1 VRSELVHVR
10 TRAACW
16 PRHRPGGLVPYR
28 ALQVLGLVGFA
39 TGMEI
44 TTVGHAGQ
52 PFFSRA
58 RLQPDRVQQVVM
70 PNGVASATGSQF
82 ACQDQATASMRRLSG
97 PGPFDRREPGAVRAD
112 FLVELRGCS
121 IGD

>member
-1 VRSELVHVR
+1 
-10 TRAACW
+10 
-16 PRHRPGGLVPYR
+16 
-28 ALQVLGLVGFA
+28 
-39 TGMEI
+39 MEI

-112 FLVELRGCS
+112 FLVVDAVPGNWSPATKFAAYRQNNREFLNFWPHS
-121 IGD
+121 AKSKA